1 VGKESVIVN
10 ETSHAVGRRFAG
22 RVAIV
27 TGGTAGIG
35 LATAAELCR
44 EGASA
49 VVTGLAQDGDAPAE
63 LAPWSDRVVC
73 LLGDMGDDS
82 FCREVVETA
91 QARFGR
97 VDCLV
102 NNAFSFL
109 AKSLDATRDDFV
121 YSMER
126 GPIAYARMIQFAGEA
141 MHRTGGGSIVNVS
154 SISGWVAQRNRWTY
168 NAAKGAVNQ
177 ITRCA
182 ALDLAQLG
190 IRVNSVS
197 PGWIETREVVKA
209 AGDEWPTLSRV
220 WGDYHMLRRLGTTT
234 ECAKAILF
242 LLSDDASFITGVDL
256 PVDGGYL
263 SMGPEGLGETAKVAG
278 SR

>member
-1 VGKESVIVN
+1 MN